1 MPHLGL
7 HQLCFPEDKM
17 YRVHS
22 WAASLGI
29 LILLLQLISIKK
41 LFNDIAEQGDH
52 LTSLVLFILKA
63 NLEKRIS

>member
-1 MPHLGL
+1 
-7 HQLCFPEDKM
+7 M